1 MAVCESRKSNTDEQ
15 RDKKAPPEL
24 QFTVKKLSDLEVLS
38 KSWAEVELPIDIL
51 LTTVDKY
58 AFLCGFHYFRE
69 VFKSFQ
75 LALGHIYFGEMG
87 KTNSKGFK
95 ER

>member
-1 MAVCESRKSNTDEQ
+1 MNKGIKKKVHKSFNS
-15 RDKKAPPEL
+15 PS
-24 QFTVKKLSDLEVLS
+24 KKLSDLEVLS

-58 AFLCGFHYFRE
+58 GFLCCFYFLR